1 MKKNF
6 IIMVLIFIVPFITA
20 CDENISN
27 KENEKIQKEITI
39 KNIDNT
45 NYEIVYNDEV
55 YKAVY
60 TYDHWKIYDSYK
72 ITNIEDMKK
81 ICQLLIDINPI
92 HGKDMI
98 SYRTVDDMVYEWLE
112 HNIAYK
118 ILPDNHNFKD
128 NAKDVDFDPY
138 DQGKS
143 MKEIYEDRT
152 GEKLDISNILK

>member
-6 IIMVLIFIVPFITA
+6 IIMVLIFIVPFLTA
-20 CDENISN
+20 CDKNISN
-27 KENEKIQKEITI
+27 KENEEMQKEITI
-39 KNIDNT
+39 KNIDDT
-45 NYEIVYNDEV
+45 NYEIVYDDEV

-72 ITNIEDMKK
+72 VTNIEDMKK
-81 ICQLLIDINPI
+81 ICQLLININPI